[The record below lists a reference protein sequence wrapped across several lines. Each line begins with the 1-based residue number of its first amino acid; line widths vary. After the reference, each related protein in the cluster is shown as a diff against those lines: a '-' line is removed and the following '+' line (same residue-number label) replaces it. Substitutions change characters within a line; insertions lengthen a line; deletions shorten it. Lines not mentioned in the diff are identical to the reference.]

1 MERRTAS
8 IALRATAPP
17 CNTLKALENVPR
29 SAGLRTFGS
38 KTRFHNRSTCN
49 IAPYYYTKKGPN
61 LLYAVSVGVRSA
73 CNPDGGIVLD
83 IDHGQVFRL
92 NPVGALIL
100 ELLMKGSA
108 EAEMVHEIAQRYGI
122 DEGAARAD
130 VREFLV
136 SLEQSKLIHKKQ
148 EEAS

>member
-1 MERRTAS
+1 
-8 IALRATAPP
+8 
-17 CNTLKALENVPR
+17 
-29 SAGLRTFGS
+29 
-38 KTRFHNRSTCN
+38 
-49 IAPYYYTKKGPN
+49 
-61 LLYAVSVGVRSA
+61 
-73 CNPDGGIVLD
+73 VLD

-122 DEGAARAD
+122 DEGATRAD

-136 SLEQSKLIHKKQ
+136 SLEQSKLIYKNQ

>member
-1 MERRTAS
+1 LLAS
-8 IALRATAPP
+8 YGPALQHTEGTGKRPKVGWLANIWLKDSLP
-17 CNTLKALENVPR
+17 C
-29 SAGLRTFGS
+29 
-38 KTRFHNRSTCN
+38 RSTCN

-73 CNPDGGIVLD
+73 CNRDGGIVLD